1 MTYEKIRTDLVPSSY
16 RVNILRML
24 L

>member
-1 MTYEKIRTDLVPSSY
+1 MTYEKIRTDLVPSLY